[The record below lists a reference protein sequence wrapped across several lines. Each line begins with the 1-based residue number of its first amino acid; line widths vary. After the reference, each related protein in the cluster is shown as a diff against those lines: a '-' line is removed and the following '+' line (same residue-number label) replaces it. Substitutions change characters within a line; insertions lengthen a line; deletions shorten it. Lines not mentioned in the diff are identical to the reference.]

1 MHFDGPKMFVAAA
14 EETQENLIQG
24 RGDAYCGM
32 LNASYNLALRNIG
45 AYIPEYPVGDADDC
59 ADMIHEFLPI
69 ARAIY
74 GLNNLKI
81 ISFGPRPLNFLAC
94 NSPIKQLYNM
104 GVEIE
109 ENSEHDL
116 FEAFNKHAGDER
128 IPDVVKDME
137 KEFEGV
143 AYGLRDSL
151 EVAKSLGVAPKS
163 TTICDGGAKSVLWRK
178 IVANVMNM
186 QVDTVEVEEG
196 PAYGGAI
203 LAAVA
208 NGCFENVEA
217 AAAAIVRKKDT
228 TMPSPQLVE
237 KYEKG
242 YAKFKQFYPALKGK
256 Y

>member
-1 MHFDGPKMFVAAA
+1 
-14 EETQENLIQG
+14 
-24 RGDAYCGM
+24 M
-32 LNASYNLALRNIG
+32 L
-45 AYIPEYPVGDADDC
+45 YI
-59 ADMIHEFLPI
+59 
-69 ARAIY
+69 
-74 GLNNLKI
+74 
-81 ISFGPRPLNFLAC
+81 
-94 NSPIKQLYNM
+94 
-104 GVEIE
+104 
-109 ENSEHDL
+109 
-116 FEAFNKHAGDER
+116 
-128 IPDVVKDME
+128 
-137 KEFEGV
+137 GV

-163 TTICDGGAKSVLWRK
+163 TTICGGGAKSMLWRK

-208 NGCFENVEA
+208 AGCFENVEA
-217 AAAAIVRKKDT
+217 AAEAIVRKKDT

-242 YAKFKQFYPALKGK
+242 YATFKQFYPALKGK